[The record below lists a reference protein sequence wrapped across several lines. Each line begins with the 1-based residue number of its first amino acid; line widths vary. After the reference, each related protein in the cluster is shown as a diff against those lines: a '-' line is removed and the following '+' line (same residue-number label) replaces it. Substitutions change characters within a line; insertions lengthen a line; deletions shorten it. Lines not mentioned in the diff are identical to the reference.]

1 MFTVEEKTTIVGI
14 AELRKLTKEILEKL
28 KSHKVILT
36 RRNKPVGVLLDYE
49 EFLRIEEIIDAFE
62 DYVLGTLAQE
72 RAKRK
77 GKKFISRG
85 EAEKK
90 VGLI

>member
-49 EFLRIEEIIDAFE
+49 EFLHIEEIIDAFE

-77 GKKFISRG
+77 EKKFISLE

>member
-77 GKKFISRG
+77 RKKFISLE

>member
-14 AELRKLTKEILEKL
+14 AELRKLTKEILKKL

-77 GKKFISRG
+77 EKKFISLE

>member
-14 AELRKLTKEILEKL
+14 AELRKLTKEILKKL

-49 EFLRIEEIIDAFE
+49 EFLHIEEIIDAFE

-77 GKKFISRG
+77 EKKFISLE

>member
-14 AELRKLTKEILEKL
+14 AELREFTKEILEKL

-77 GKKFISRG
+77 GKKFISLE